1 MATQHVLDEVVEEF
15 EASCAGRLKLLAH
28 RTEITGGAL
37 ECCGSHADPTR
48 WTGAFVR
55 KDRAVVPLTAGERER
70 VILECIRYKRAGT
83 PLWNLAKFPPPT
95 VIVDGR
101 AYHFAPGHGRLLIGQ
116 VRLERHAVLLAAI
129 GDTLAVIHVAG
140 RARSV
145 LHVGKPHSF
154 RELDVDQ
161 LLRLQGRK
169 GPRSQHSEL
178 SGPVRPPPPIEA
190 EHHRIVHGLAVEVGT
205 GPTIAQLLG
214 ACFADVVDRAR
225 ALKAPVMSNKAKL
238 KATAEQVRAFKAWAA
253 RQVRGKKWARPVLRL
268 LCKLA
273 IDGHGNIVGR
283 VGQIIAV
290 LRKHFSDFMITVEA
304 MSDVLGLLQ
313 TLGTCLVSPRADDE
327 RIWEIN
333 LAGLTDPR
341 SALHRRLCRETKG
354 RHLVSAVVDFI
365 NGEEEP
371 TSVPPKPTTTGEPH
385 TAGAEVVDAPLE
397 MSLDDE
403 AVKAILEEL
412 CRLPPGAGS
421 DLLAATLRSA
431 SPAVASDTD
440 GSDAAPVDEPAAT
453 LDVPDPAATLDVPG
467 PAATLEAPAPER
479 HHVDAP
485 DLATAAPAP
494 ASDTERGHAAKDVVP
509 RDVSMPKEAPE
520 LHGEDVKMV
529 LDQLRQLPPEAA
541 HTLLLGSH
549 VYRKRLEKAV
559 TQDGSDDAATVADPR
574 APRTP
579 STPLGKRPRHRLHL
593 SSDTLLL
600 PRVAV
605 VAEVP
610 SAARSPPSGDGPTQD
625 SVLGPAAPV
634 GDGPPGAR
642 GPPRCVT

>member
-1 MATQHVLDEVVEEF
+1 LVATQHVLDEVVAEF

-28 RTEITGGAL
+28 RSEVTGGAL

-55 KDRAVVPLTAGERER
+55 KDRAVLPLAAGERER
-70 VILECIRYKRAGT
+70 VVLECVRVKRAGT

-116 VRLERHAVLLAAI
+116 VRLERRAVLLAAI

-169 GPRSQHSEL
+169 GPRSQHSKL
-178 SGPVRPPPPIEA
+178 SGPLRPPPPIEA

-205 GPTIAQLLG
+205 GPTIAQILR
-214 ACFADVVDRAR
+214 ACFEDVADRAW
-225 ALKAPVMSNKAKL
+225 ALKAAVMPSKVKL
-238 KATAEQVRAFKAWAA
+238 KATVAEVRAFKARAA
-253 RQVRGKKWARPVLRL
+253 RQVRGKKWARPVVRV

-273 IDGHGNIVGR
+273 IRGHGNIVGR
-283 VGQIIAV
+283 VGEIIAV
-290 LRKHFSDFMITVEA
+290 LRKHFSDFTITTEA

-354 RHLVSAVVDFI
+354 RHLVRAVVDFI

-371 TSVPPKPTTTGEPH
+371 TSAPPSPTTTGEPH
-385 TAGAEVVDAPLE
+385 AAGAEVIEVPLE
-397 MSLDDE
+397 VSPDDE
-403 AVKAILEEL
+403 AVTAILEEL
-412 CRLPPGAGS
+412 CRLPPEAGL
-421 DLLAATLRSA
+421 DLLAAT
-431 SPAVASDTD
+431 
-440 GSDAAPVDEPAAT
+440 
-453 LDVPDPAATLDVPG
+453 
-467 PAATLEAPAPER
+467 
-479 HHVDAP
+479 
-485 DLATAAPAP
+485 
-494 ASDTERGHAAKDVVP
+494 
-509 RDVSMPKEAPE
+509 
-520 LHGEDVKMV
+520 
-529 LDQLRQLPPEAA
+529 
-541 HTLLLGSH
+541 LGSH
-549 VYRKRLEKAV
+549 VYRKHLETAG
-559 TQDGSDDAATVADPR
+559 TQGSSDDATTIADPT
-574 APRTP
+574 APAA
-579 STPLGKRPRHRLHL
+579 PLGKLPRRRLHL

-610 SAARSPPSGDGPTQD
+610 SAARLPSGDGPTQD
-625 SVLGPAAPV
+625 SVLSPAAPV

-642 GPPRCVT
+642 GPLRGVT